1 MSARRVKVR
10 GLDGYTEEFTAT
22 VIPGLERVPAGAVA
36 DDRGDLAIISTEAG
50 ELLAVPADSLE
61 YIE

>member
-36 DDRGDLAIISTEAG
+36 DDLAIISTEAG

-61 YIE
+61 DIE

>member
-10 GLDGYTEEFTAT
+10 GLPGYTNEFQA
-22 VIPGLERVPAGAVA
+22 VVVPGLDRVPAV

-61 YIE
+61 DIE